1 MSEHGNFPP
10 DLPVPQWEISS
21 LFPEPFPEPHS
32 RLIEELLNEA
42 LTGARE
48 TAEEYAGTLTDLD
61 ARDLPAAIRR
71 YERCIARTQEA
82 SCYAELLQSDAL
94 TSRCDRAWAE
104 LASTLAF
111 FEPALAA
118 RKPDGPLPSEPDAS
132 SGLGPYANFVGK
144 VRAASARQL
153 PEAQESVLARLLPT
167 GGEGWER
174 LAGLL
179 LRDIQ
184 VGPDEASRSIGEVLP
199 GLYEADR
206 EARRE
211 THAAVSRALAG
222 QAGLRAFALAMTVT
236 DGETRAAIRG
246 TDWLHERRILDQVPQ
261 AELDELLAASAQCLP
276 LIHSYYTLKRELLGL
291 DDFADY
297 DRYAPVGTPSPE
309 FSWAEALDI
318 ALSVMESISPVFA
331 ELALKMID
339 NGRIDASARP
349 GKRQSAYTQ
358 SIPGQLPCISMIF
371 SGKPRDVLTLTH
383 ELGHA
388 VQIQLAAGQPYLAA
402 APAPVMAETLAL
414 FCEAVAVRRLMAGAT
429 DPAVRLAWLA
439 RWLEDQMVAI
449 GRHAALHAFE
459 VALHDRARAGEALEP
474 EHIDAAWTEG
484 QRRLYGPAVRLTG
497 EYRQWWSYLGSLFT
511 ALGSNYAYV
520 YGQLSA
526 LTLLSHFE
534 ADPPGFG
541 GRLTRM
547 LRLGDTRGPAELLAL
562 VTGGRG
568 GAWRG
573 AVSHLAL
580 SLEELRS
587 LTDFHVP
594 RSAVRGTPEP

>member
-1 MSEHGNFPP
+1 MSERRNLPS
-10 DLPVPQWEISS
+10 DLPVPHWEFSS
-21 LFPEPFPEPHS
+21 LFPEPHS

-42 LTGARE
+42 LGEARQI
-48 TAEEYAGTLTDLD
+48 AEEYAGTLTDLD
-61 ARDLPAAIRR
+61 PLSLPTAIRR

-82 SCYAELLQSDAL
+82 SCYAELLQSGAL

-111 FEPALAA
+111 FEPELGA
-118 RKPDGPLPSEPDAS
+118 RKPDGPRSPDSDTDA
-132 SGLGPYANFVGK
+132 GLGPYANFVGK
-144 VRAASARQL
+144 VRAGSARQL
-153 PEAQESVLARLLPT
+153 PEAQEAVLARLLPT

-174 LAGLL
+174 LAQQLL
-179 LRDIQ
+179 SGMS
-184 VGPDEASRSIGEVLP
+184 VGPADAPRSIGEVLP

-206 EARRE
+206 ETRRE

-222 QAGLRAFALAMTVT
+222 QCELRAFALAMTVT
-236 DGETRAAIRG
+236 DSETRAELRG

-261 AELDELLAASAQCLP
+261 AELSELLAASEECLP
-276 LIHSYYTLKRELLGL
+276 LIHSYYSLKRELLEL
-291 DDFADY
+291 RDFADY
-297 DRYAPVGTPSPE
+297 DRYAPLGIPSPE
-309 FSWAEALDI
+309 ISWAEALGT
-318 ALSVMESISPVFA
+318 ALSVMGSISPTFA
-331 ELALKMID
+331 ELSLKMVD

-349 GKRQSAYTQ
+349 GKRQSAFTQ

-388 VQIQLAAGQPYLAA
+388 VHIQLAAEQPYLAA
-402 APAPVMAETLAL
+402 TPAPVMAETLAL
-414 FCEAVAVRRLMAGAT
+414 FCEAVAVRRILAEAS

-459 VALHDRARAGEALEP
+459 VALHDRARAGEPLEP
-474 EHIDAAWTEG
+474 EDVDAAWTEG
-484 QRRLYGPAVRLTG
+484 QRRLYGPAVRLTE
-497 EYRQWWSYLGSLFT
+497 EYRLWWSYLGSLFT
-511 ALGSNYAYV
+511 SPGSNYAYV

-526 LTLLSHFE
+526 LTLLSGFE
-534 ADPPGFG
+534 ADPRGFG
-541 GRLTRM
+541 ERLTQM
-547 LRLGDTRGPAELLAL
+547 LRLGDTRGPADLLAL
-562 VTGGRG
+562 VTGSQG

-580 SLEELRS
+580 SLDELRS

-594 RSAVRGTPEP
+594 RPAERGTSEP